1 MKRIFIGVVAS
12 QLAVTV
18 LGSLLLIN
26 QGAGMAAV
34 GFTAVA
40 IVLLAAST
48 AWLANHV
55 LKPLSRFEGAIHHVQ
70 QKHARNLTYQ
80 YPAVGGALRLAVES
94 ANKYR
99 GTVCDTMVGVRH
111 NNIVL
116 SIKAAQIGKQIKD
129 ADNKAREQETLAEGI
144 FTHTERSST
153 EMDNVSTSVGVISG
167 VASELTQ
174 GAESTSQEMAVANQN
189 AREAAQIMTG
199 FTESIDK
206 LLEDTEAIISS
217 VAQIRGISDQ
227 TNLLALN
234 AAIEAARAGEAG
246 RGFAVVADEVR
257 QLAERTNTLASS
269 VNGKVQEIHE
279 QSRQTAGAAQ
289 SISESILKASGV
301 LDEATT
307 QLNQFV
313 AGSQQVN
320 REIGAIQGAM
330 ATLSENNRD
339 IHGSVGRMRQLSEE
353 MSGLMEGSLRPSQ
366 ELIGS
371 AEQVMAKLGL
381 FQVADAS
388 FDRITA
394 QLRQSKAEC
403 EAMLD
408 QLAAQ
413 GLDLFDRNF
422 QLIPGTNPQQYHTSY
437 DKAYEQ
443 LFRPYFDR
451 LASSVPGCDLAVICV
466 GDEAYPPTHV
476 SKYCQP
482 QTDDVARNTLVSR
495 DKRFHKANPMLHR
508 TSTDKSEF
516 LFQAYVRDVGDIF
529 ALVSVPIYHKGRHWG
544 GLMFGLQHEA
554 LLQS

>member
-1 MKRIFIGVVAS
+1 MKRIFIGVVLS
-12 QLAVTV
+12 QLVVAVF
-18 LGSLLLIN
+18 GSLLLAY
-26 QGAGMAAV
+26 QGATTAAIGFALAAV
-34 GFTAVA
+34 LVLVA
-40 IVLLAAST
+40 SAS
-48 AWLANHV
+48 WLASQV
-55 LKPLSRFEGAIHHVQ
+55 FRPLSRFEGAIHHVQ

-80 YPAVGGALRLAVES
+80 YPPVGGALRMAVES

-99 GTVCDTMVGVRH
+99 GTVCDTLVGVRH

-144 FTHTERSST
+144 FSRTERSSA
-153 EMDNVSTSVGVISG
+153 EMENVSTSVNVISG
-167 VASELTQ
+167 VANELTQ

-199 FTESIDK
+199 FTQSIDK

-246 RGFAVVADEVR
+246 RGFAVVADEVH

-269 VNGKVQEIHE
+269 VTGKVQEIHE

-289 SISESILKASGV
+289 SIAESILKASSV
-301 LDEATT
+301 LDTATN

-339 IHGSVGRMRQLSEE
+339 IHGNVGRMRQLSEQ
-353 MSGLMEGSLRPSQ
+353 MSTLMKASLGPSQ

-371 AEQVMAKLGL
+371 AEQVMANLGL
-381 FQVADAS
+381 FQVANAS

-394 QLRQSKAEC
+394 QLRQSKVEC

-413 GLDLFDRNF
+413 GLDLFDKAF
-422 QLIPGTNPQQYHTSY
+422 QPIPGTNPQQYHTSY

-451 LASSVPGCDLAVICV
+451 LASSIPGCDLAVICV

-482 QTDDVARNTLVSR
+482 QTDDVARNMLVSR
-495 DKRFHKANPMLHR
+495 DKRFHKGNPMLHR

-529 ALVSVPIYHKGRHWG
+529 ALVSVPIYHQGRHWG

>member
-1 MKRIFIGVVAS
+1 MKRIFIGVVLS

-18 LGSLLLIN
+18 LGSLLLLN
-26 QGAGMAAV
+26 QGAGMAAA
-34 GFTAVA
+34 GFASAA

-48 AWLANHV
+48 VWLVNQV
-55 LKPLSRFEGAIHHVQ
+55 FRPLSRFEGAIHHVQ

-80 YPAVGGALRLAVES
+80 YPAVGGALRTSVES

-99 GTVCDTMVGVRH
+99 GTVCETMVGVRH

-144 FTHTERSST
+144 FARTERSSA
-153 EMDNVSTSVGVISG
+153 EMENVSTSVSVISG

-199 FTESIDK
+199 FTRSIDK

-269 VNGKVQEIHE
+269 VGGKVQEIHE

-289 SISESILKASGV
+289 SIAESILKASDV
-301 LDEATT
+301 LDDATS

-313 AGSQQVN
+313 QGSQQVN

-330 ATLSENNRD
+330 STLSENNRD
-339 IHGSVGRMRQLSEE
+339 IHGSVGRMHQLSEQ
-353 MSGLMEGSLRPSQ
+353 MSTLMEGSIGPSR

-381 FQVADAS
+381 FQVADAA

-394 QLRQSKAEC
+394 RLRQSKVEC
-403 EAMLD
+403 EAMLE
-408 QLAAQ
+408 QLAGQ
-413 GLDLFDRNF
+413 GLDLFDKAF
-422 QLIPGTNPQQYHTSY
+422 KPIPGTNPQQYHTSY

-451 LASSVPGCDLAVICV
+451 LAADMPGCDLAVICV

-495 DKRFHKANPMLHR
+495 DKRFHKGNPMLHR

-529 ALVSVPIYHKGRHWG
+529 ALVSVPIYHQGRHWG

-554 LLQS
+554 LLQG

>member
-1 MKRIFIGVVAS
+1 MKRIFIGVVLG
-12 QLAVTV
+12 QLVVTV
-18 LGSLLLIN
+18 LGSLLLAY
-26 QGAGMAAV
+26 QGASMAAV
-34 GFTAVA
+34 GFAATAM
-40 IVLLAAST
+40 LMLAAS
-48 AWLANHV
+48 AGWLASQV
-55 LKPLSRFEGAIHHVQ
+55 FKPLSTFEGAIHHVQ
-70 QKHARNLTYQ
+70 QKHARNLAYQ
-80 YPAVGGALRLAVES
+80 YPPTGGVLRMAVES

-99 GTVCDTMVGVRH
+99 GTVCETMVGVRH

-144 FTHTERSST
+144 FTRTERSST
-153 EMDNVSTSVGVISG
+153 EVENVSASVGVISG
-167 VASELTQ
+167 VANDLTR
-174 GAESTSQEMAVANQN
+174 GAESTSREMSVANEN

-199 FTESIDK
+199 FTQSIDK

-257 QLAERTNTLASS
+257 QLAERTNTLAAS
-269 VNGKVQEIHE
+269 VTGKVQEIHA
-279 QSRQTAGAAQ
+279 QSRQTAESAQ
-289 SISESILKASGV
+289 SIAESILKASGV
-301 LDEATT
+301 LDDATR
-307 QLNQFV
+307 QLDQFV
-313 AGSQQVN
+313 VGSQQVN
-320 REIGAIQGAM
+320 REIGSIQGAM
-330 ATLSENNRD
+330 ATLSENNHD
-339 IHGSVGRMRQLSEE
+339 IHGSVGRMRLLSEQ
-353 MSGLMEGSLRPSQ
+353 MSSLMKGSLGPSQ

-381 FQVADAS
+381 FQVGDAA
-388 FDRITA
+388 FDRVTA

-403 EAMLD
+403 EAMLE

-413 GLDLFDRNF
+413 GLDLFDKTFRP
-422 QLIPGTNPQQYHTSY
+422 IPDTNPPQYHTSY
-437 DKAYEQ
+437 DQAYEQ

-451 LASSVPGCDLAVICV
+451 LAASVPGCDLAVICV

-482 QTDDVARNTLVSR
+482 QTADVARNTLVSR
-495 DKRFHKANPMLHR
+495 DKRFHKGNPMLHR

-529 ALVSVPIYHKGRHWG
+529 ALVSVPIFHQGRHWG

-554 LLQS
+554 LLQH

>member
-1 MKRIFIGVVAS
+1 MKRIFIGVVLS

-18 LGSLLLIN
+18 LGSLLLLD
-26 QGAGMAAV
+26 QGAGMAAAE
-34 GFTAVA
+34 FTSTA

-48 AWLANHV
+48 TWLV
-55 LKPLSRFEGAIHHVQ
+55 SQVFRPLSRFEGAIHHVQ

-80 YPAVGGALRLAVES
+80 YPAVGGALRTSVES

-99 GTVCDTMVGVRH
+99 GTVCETMVGVRH

-144 FTHTERSST
+144 FARTERSSA
-153 EMDNVSTSVGVISG
+153 EMENVSASVSVISG

-174 GAESTSQEMAVANQN
+174 GAEITSQEMAVANQN

-199 FTESIDK
+199 FTRSIDK

-257 QLAERTNTLASS
+257 QLAERTNNLASS
-269 VNGKVQEIHE
+269 VSGKVQEIHE

-289 SISESILKASGV
+289 SIAESILKASDV
-301 LDEATT
+301 LDDATS

-313 AGSQQVN
+313 QGSQQVN

-330 ATLSENNRD
+330 STLSENNRD
-339 IHGSVGRMRQLSEE
+339 IHGNVGRMHQLSEQ
-353 MSGLMEGSLRPSQ
+353 MSALMEGSIGPSR

-381 FQVADAS
+381 FQVADAA

-394 QLRQSKAEC
+394 LLRQSKVEC

-413 GLDLFDRNF
+413 GLDLFDKAF
-422 QLIPGTNPQQYHTSY
+422 KPIPGTSPQQYHTCY

-451 LASSVPGCDLAVICV
+451 LAASMPGCDLAVICV

-495 DKRFHKANPMLHR
+495 DKRFHKGNPMLHR

-529 ALVSVPIYHKGRHWG
+529 ALVSVPIYHQGRHWG

-554 LLQS
+554 LLQG

>member
-1 MKRIFIGVVAS
+1 MKRIFIGVVLS

-18 LGSLLLIN
+18 LGSLLLLN
-26 QGAGMAAV
+26 QGAGMAAA
-34 GFTAVA
+34 GFASAA

-48 AWLANHV
+48 VWLVNQV
-55 LKPLSRFEGAIHHVQ
+55 FRPLSRFEGAIHHVQ

-80 YPAVGGALRLAVES
+80 YPAVGGALRTSVES

-99 GTVCDTMVGVRH
+99 GTVCETMVGVRH

-144 FTHTERSST
+144 FARTERSSA
-153 EMDNVSTSVGVISG
+153 EMENVSASVSVISG

-199 FTESIDK
+199 FTRSIDK

-269 VNGKVQEIHE
+269 VGGKVQEIHE

-289 SISESILKASGV
+289 SIAESILKASDV
-301 LDEATT
+301 LDDATS

-313 AGSQQVN
+313 QGSQQVN

-330 ATLSENNRD
+330 STLSENNRD
-339 IHGSVGRMRQLSEE
+339 IHGNVGRMHQLSEQ
-353 MSGLMEGSLRPSQ
+353 MSALMEGSIGPSR

-381 FQVADAS
+381 FQVADAA

-394 QLRQSKAEC
+394 LLRQSKVEC

-413 GLDLFDRNF
+413 GLDLFDKAF
-422 QLIPGTNPQQYHTSY
+422 KPIPGTSPQQYHTSY

-451 LASSVPGCDLAVICV
+451 LAADMPVCDLAVICV

-495 DKRFHKANPMLHR
+495 DKRFHKGNPMLHR

-529 ALVSVPIYHKGRHWG
+529 ALVSVPIYHQGRHWG

-554 LLQS
+554 LLQG